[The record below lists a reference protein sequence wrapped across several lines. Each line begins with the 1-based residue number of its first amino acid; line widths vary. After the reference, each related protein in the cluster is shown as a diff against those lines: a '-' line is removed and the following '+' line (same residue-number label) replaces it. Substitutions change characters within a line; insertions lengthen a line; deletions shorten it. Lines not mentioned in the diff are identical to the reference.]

1 MAEYAR
7 GRSLLGKKLLLCG
20 LSEAGKTAICDV
32 IFRGK
37 TIKEVEGLSAT
48 INYIRQIIS
57 LEGGKNI
64 TLMDLGGQRI
74 FLDRFITKFSPFVFH
89 NVAALIFVVDV
100 ADYARFTTSKQYF
113 DAALERLKKYSP
125 TSHVFVLIHKMD
137 LLSHQFAADEILE
150 HLRNLFQKEVDNNIT
165 FFETTIYDDRIHE
178 AFKEILKLS
187 FPKTPTR
194 LFQIPMEIPSA
205 VNHHE
210 VVSEISSLSIE
221 SSQPTEAKLKLD
233 SETTPGSPIKF
244 SQKPTV
250 EVNILEIAKALAF
263 VENPAKTHQ
272 ISEPEAREATT
283 VPSQLDIIEELTE
296 EYQNVAEA
304 LRFVETRLPASE
316 KTQQTP
322 ELLVEDFERPE
333 LLTEKLE
340 EPKEEI
346 ESTEVD
352 ISALLSEDEIK
363 ELLPDFQSSIMPQV
377 IPEDVILPAT
387 AFESHPTLDE
397 EFDVF
402 TASEELVK
410 FIEEIVA
417 LFKLSYIAILMSDGE
432 TLVHVGD
439 SEKFD
444 KLVNT
449 VFNGFKMQTE
459 TDPTQTFPYIIR
471 AEKLFILV
479 EPTGKTLTLLVIGPT
494 VSKLSFLSKMSI
506 LKEKITRMINTTFYD
521 VF

>member
-1 MAEYAR
+1 M
-7 GRSLLGKKLLLCG
+7 
-20 LSEAGKTAICDV
+20 
-32 IFRGK
+32 
-37 TIKEVEGLSAT
+37 
-48 INYIRQIIS
+48 
-57 LEGGKNI
+57 
-64 TLMDLGGQRI
+64 
-74 FLDRFITKFSPFVFH
+74 
-89 NVAALIFVVDV
+89 
-100 ADYARFTTSKQYF
+100 
-113 DAALERLKKYSP
+113 
-125 TSHVFVLIHKMD
+125 
-137 LLSHQFAADEILE
+137 
-150 HLRNLFQKEVDNNIT
+150 
-165 FFETTIYDDRIHE
+165 
-178 AFKEILKLS
+178 
-187 FPKTPTR
+187 
-194 LFQIPMEIPSA
+194 
-205 VNHHE
+205 
-210 VVSEISSLSIE
+210 
-221 SSQPTEAKLKLD
+221 
-233 SETTPGSPIKF
+233 
-244 SQKPTV
+244 
-250 EVNILEIAKALAF
+250 NILEIAKALAF